1 MYVES
6 LHSIIIGACSDGGK
20 SKMKEARS
28 GPKVRPNRMKVS
40 TEIPS
45 MEVLAAIKHKKKV
58 CIPSL
63 VNSWFFSKKYRFS
76 FSWANY
82 VTCVEYLNILCLY
95 FILIISFTWIVMH
108 QLLEM

>member
-6 LHSIIIGACSDGGK
+6 LYSIIIGACSDGGN

-58 CIPSL
+58 GPQWSQGPS
-63 VNSWFFSKKYRFS
+63 
-76 FSWANY
+76 
-82 VTCVEYLNILCLY
+82 
-95 FILIISFTWIVMH
+95 
-108 QLLEM
+108 